1 MFDKKFFDDVT
12 KRLMDSVP
20 DGVKNMGGEV
30 EKQFRSILQTT
41 FAKLDLITREEF
53 DVQQMVLSKTRA
65 KVEQLEKQL
74 HELEKS
80 LLKDKKKK

>member
-12 KRLMDSVP
+12 KRFMDSVP
-20 DGVKNMGGEV
+20 ESVKNMGSEV
-30 EKQFRSILQTT
+30 EKQFRSVLQTT

-65 KVEQLEKQL
+65 KVEKLEELL
-74 HELEKS
+74 HELEKT
-80 LLKDKKKK
+80 LENKKKK